1 MVRDVIKKLT
11 HASRLTCHSDVRHY
25 AVSSQLAEMEEEF
38 AKRAA
43 LTGEVI
49 KMLRVIEVQVSRYYS
64 LRAKFQGVA
73 DNEYKDSFLTTL
85 FARPSEVPVI
95 GSAKGP
101 LGSMVCQ
108 MFKDAKCHREM
119 IVEEDQVENL
129 KDIFPRP
136 LAREFLLKTT
146 VGRPY
151 PYSQPSHQRFYCC
164 IQDSEFRVAGAFSV
178 DNQFL

>member
-1 MVRDVIKKLT
+1 
-11 HASRLTCHSDVRHY
+11 
-25 AVSSQLAEMEEEF
+25 
-38 AKRAA
+38 
-43 LTGEVI
+43 
-49 KMLRVIEVQVSRYYS
+49 MLRVIEVQVSRYYS